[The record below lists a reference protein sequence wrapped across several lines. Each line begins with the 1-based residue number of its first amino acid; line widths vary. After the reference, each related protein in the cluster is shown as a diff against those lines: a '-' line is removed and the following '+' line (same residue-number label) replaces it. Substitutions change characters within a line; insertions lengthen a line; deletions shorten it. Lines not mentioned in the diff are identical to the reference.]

1 MNVMQGMNEVVEFLS
16 SKAFFISFGQIAF
29 MFLACFLCLLYGKHK
44 TGLLLSYF
52 FIFYWGFISNR
63 IYWLE
68 LFGDSG
74 IGLMMYFGTAT
85 AIALMG
91 VFSFFQTDHR

>member
-1 MNVMQGMNEVVEFLS
+1 MNVMQSISEAVEFLS
-16 SKAFFISFGQIAF
+16 HKVFFISFGQIAF
-29 MFLACFLCLLYGKHK
+29 MFAACFICLLYAKYK

-52 FIFYWGFISNR
+52 FIFYWGFVSNR
-63 IYWLE
+63 IYWME

-74 IGLMMYFGTAT
+74 IGLLMYFTSAT

-91 VFSFFQTDHR
+91 VLSFFQADHR

>member
-1 MNVMQGMNEVVEFLS
+1 MSGTMDFIANKVV
-16 SKAFFISFGQIAF
+16 FISFGQIGI
-29 MFLACFLCLLYGKHK
+29 MFLTCFLCLLYGKYK
-44 TGLLLSYF
+44 TGLLISYF
-52 FIFYWGFISNR
+52 FIFYWGFVSNS

-74 IGLMMYFGTAT
+74 MGLMMYFFSAT

-91 VFSFFQTDHR
+91 VISFFQSDHQPA

>member
-1 MNVMQGMNEVVEFLS
+1 MNETVELLS
-16 SKAFFISFGQIAF
+16 SKVFFISLGQITF
-29 MFLACFLCLLYGKHK
+29 MFLACFFCLFYGRHK
-44 TGLLLSYF
+44 TGLLLTYF

-68 LFGDSG
+68 VFGDSG

-91 VFSFFQTDHR
+91 VLSFFQHDH

>member
-1 MNVMQGMNEVVEFLS
+1 MNVMQEIIEFLS
-16 SKAFFISFGQIAF
+16 GKVFFISFGQITF
-29 MFLACFLCLLYGKHK
+29 IFLSCLFCLLYGKHK
-44 TGLLLSYF
+44 TGLILSYF
-52 FIFYWGFISNR
+52 FIFYWGFVSNR

-74 IGLMMYFGTAT
+74 VGLMMYFGTGT

-91 VFSFFQTDHR
+91 VLSFFQADH

>member
-1 MNVMQGMNEVVEFLS
+1 MQGMNEVMEFLS
-16 SKAFFISFGQIAF
+16 GKVFFISLGQITF
-29 MFLACFLCLLYGKHK
+29 MFFSCFLCLLYGKHK

-52 FIFYWGFISNR
+52 FIFYWGFVSNR

-68 LFGDSG
+68 VFGDSG
-74 IGLMMYFGTAT
+74 IGLMMYFSTAT

-91 VFSFFQTDHR
+91 VLSFFQTDHR

>member
-1 MNVMQGMNEVVEFLS
+1 
-16 SKAFFISFGQIAF
+16 
-29 MFLACFLCLLYGKHK
+29 MFLACFVCLLYEKHK
-44 TGLLLSYF
+44 TELLLSYF
-52 FIFYWGFISNR
+52 FIFYWVFVSNR

-68 LFGDSG
+68 GFGDSG

-91 VFSFFQTDHR
+91 VLSFFLDRSSLTGQRSK

>member
-1 MNVMQGMNEVVEFLS
+1 MSEAMEFLS
-16 SKAFFISFGQIAF
+16 GKVFFISLGQITF

-68 LFGDSG
+68 VFGDSG
-74 IGLMMYFGTAT
+74 IGLMIYFGTAT

-91 VFSFFQTDHR
+91 VLSLFQHDHR

>member
-1 MNVMQGMNEVVEFLS
+1 MNVMQGLSEAMEFLS
-16 SKAFFISFGQIAF
+16 GKVFFISLGQITF

-52 FIFYWGFISNR
+52 FIFYWGFVSNR

-68 LFGDSG
+68 VFGDSG

-91 VFSFFQTDHR
+91 VLGFFQTDRR

>member
-1 MNVMQGMNEVVEFLS
+1 MQGMNEAMEFLS
-16 SKAFFISFGQIAF
+16 GKVFFISLGQITF
-29 MFLACFLCLLYGKHK
+29 MFLACFICLLYGKHK

-52 FIFYWGFISNR
+52 FIFYWGFVSNR

-68 LFGDSG
+68 VFGDSG
-74 IGLMMYFGTAT
+74 IGLMMYFSTAT

-91 VFSFFQTDHR
+91 VLSFFQTDHR

>member
-1 MNVMQGMNEVVEFLS
+1 MQGMNEAMEFLS
-16 SKAFFISFGQIAF
+16 SEVFFISLGQITF
-29 MFLACFLCLLYGKHK
+29 MFLACFVCLLYEKHK

-52 FIFYWGFISNR
+52 FIFYWGFVSNR

-68 LFGDSG
+68 VFGDSG
-74 IGLMMYFGTAT
+74 IGLMMYIGTAT

-91 VFSFFQTDHR
+91 VLSFFQTDHR

>member
-1 MNVMQGMNEVVEFLS
+1 MQGMNEVMEFLS
-16 SKAFFISFGQIAF
+16 GKVFFISLGQITF
-29 MFLACFLCLLYGKHK
+29 MFLACFICLLYGKHK

-52 FIFYWGFISNR
+52 FIFYWGFVSNR

-68 LFGDSG
+68 VFGDSG
-74 IGLMMYFGTAT
+74 IGLMMYFSTAT

-91 VFSFFQTDHR
+91 VLSFFQTDHR